1 MTAVEVKKDIYWV
14 GAVDWNVRDFHGYST
29 ERGTTY
35 NAYLV
40 KDEKVALFD
49 TVKHDFISDLVHN
62 IHQVIEPTK
71 IDYIIVNHVELDHSG
86 SLPELI
92 ERVKPEK
99 IFCTANGKRAM
110 ISHFHR
116 EDWPF
121 EVVKTGDEISLGSRT
136 VRFIETKMLHWPDSM
151 FSYLVE
157 DKLLFSSD
165 AFGQHLASSQRF
177 DDQLPMDELITHA
190 AKYYANILLV
200 FSPLVQKLLAQVG
213 EMGLAIEMIAPD
225 HGPIWR
231 TAPGKIIEAYGRWSR
246 QETAKKALV
255 VYDTMWKSTEK
266 MAKSICTGLER
277 EGVEVRLMSARLCHR
292 SDIMAEMLDA
302 KAVIF
307 GSATLNNNIMPRLA
321 DILTY
326 VKGLRPVGRIG
337 ASFGSYGWSGEAV
350 RQLNGYLEEIGIE
363 LVDEGVKIKNVPD
376 HEGYKQCMEL
386 GRTVGRAVM
395 QGTQTTVGDNK

>member
-1 MTAVEVKKDIYWV
+1 MTAVEIKKDIHWV

-35 NAYLV
+35 NAYLI
-40 KDEKVALFD
+40 KDEKVALVD
-49 TVKHDFISDLVHN
+49 TVKHDFKSDLLHN
-62 IHQVIEPTK
+62 IHQVMEPSK

-86 SLPELI
+86 SLPEMIELI
-92 ERVKPEK
+92 QPEK

-121 EVVKTGDEISLGSRT
+121 EVVKTGDEISLGNRT

-151 FSYLVE
+151 FSYLLE
-157 DKLLFSSD
+157 DKILFSSD

-177 DDQLPMDELITHA
+177 DDQLPMDELITNA
-190 AKYYANILLV
+190 GKYFANILLV

-213 EMGLAIEMIAPD
+213 EMDLGIEMIAPD

-231 TAPGKIIEAYGRWSR
+231 GQPGKIIEAYDRWSG
-246 QETAKKALV
+246 QETKNKALV

-266 MAKSICTGLER
+266 MAKSVCTGLER

-302 KAVIF
+302 KAIIV

-326 VKGLRPVGRIG
+326 VKGLRPKGRIG

-350 RQLNGYLEEIGIE
+350 KQLNGFLDEMGIE
-363 LVDEGVKIKNVPD
+363 VVGDGVRIKNVPE
-376 HEGYKQCMEL
+376 HEGYQKCVEL
-386 GRTVGRAVM
+386 GAAVGRAVRGSE
-395 QGTQTTVGDNK
+395 QLTAEEA